1 MMQSADSSNLSDS
14 TIVFRIPARLA
25 DVRLLGISVH
35 SLFSNLGFS
44 DIEVYQLELA
54 ITEAANNIVKHAYQ
68 YKDGMYLSMKFT
80 IKEDKAYCI
89 FVDKGDF
96 ENFLKNNA
104 RGEIAADTQ
113 VLPPDSRGIAIICEV
128 MDEVIYRRSGN
139 RNILTLIKYLP

>member
-1 MMQSADSSNLSDS
+1 MQSADSSNLSDS

-104 RGEIAADTQ
+104 HGEIAADTQ